1 MSVSPNDYDRIMVFP
16 SNNSDRV
23 MMVSP
28 NDSNRAMLVFPYDSE
43 GIIYLNSRGL
53 ARGEADRPN
62 RCGNPR

>member
-53 ARGEADRPN
+53 ARV
-62 RCGNPR
+62 